1 MLSKLSKPKLAV
13 LALILANV
21 IWGATSPI
29 FKWSLEDTTPFTFG
43 FIRFFLATLI
53 LLPFTIHK
61 LRVSTGA
68 IIKIAVISYLGLFL
82 HITYLLF
89 GLEISASI
97 NAPIIGSS
105 APVFLI
111 IGAMFF
117 LKEKPKKRVI
127 FGTSISL
134 IGVLVIILQ
143 PLIETGL
150 DSSILGNIFFL
161 LSMIC
166 AVLYALLMKKFNLK
180 YPISTITF
188 WLFAIT
194 ALTYFPFFLW
204 ESQSVDWAQ
213 QMTPQA
219 LMGILYGALFT
230 SVIAYFCYNLALR
243 YVVAN
248 ETGIFFY
255 VDPIVAILVAI
266 PLLGEKITT
275 VFVIGSI
282 LVIFGIFIA
291 ERRLHFHPLH
301 LLRKSVR

>member
-1 MLSKLSKPKLAV
+1 MLTKLSKPKIAV
-13 LALILANV
+13 IVLILANV

-43 FIRFFLATLI
+43 FIRFFFATLI
-53 LLPFTIHK
+53 LLPFALHK
-61 LRVSTGA
+61 LKVSFSA
-68 IIKIAVISYLGLFL
+68 LIKIAIISYLGLFL

-89 GLEISASI
+89 GLELSASI

-105 APVFLI
+105 APIFLI
-111 IGAMFF
+111 IGSMLF
-117 LKEKPKKRVI
+117 LREKPKKRVV
-127 FGTSISL
+127 FGTFVSL
-134 IGVLVIILQ
+134 LGVIVIIIQ

-166 AVLYALLMKKFNLK
+166 AVLYAILMKKFHLR
-180 YPISTITF
+180 YDLVTITF

-204 ESQSVDWAQ
+204 ESQNTTDWMQ
-213 QMTPQA
+213 QLTPQA
-219 LMGILYGALFT
+219 LGGILYGAVFT
-230 SVIAYFCYNLALR
+230 SIIAYMCYNFALR
-243 YVVAN
+243 YMVAN

-266 PLLGEKITT
+266 PLLEEKITT
-275 VFVIGSI
+275 IFVIGSI
-282 LVIFGIFIA
+282 LVFLGIFIA
-291 ERRLHFHPLH
+291 EKRFHFHPIH
-301 LLRKSVR
+301 KLR